1 MQEQNSEHPVIIPH
15 IDDNIALPKNAR
27 EALPDMSPEE
37 ELSMRSNTV
46 KLISDLAGQN
56 IEPSQDNMEQAEEV
70 AKEMM
75 VNPKLKPDFDTYPN
89 ETIAYLAGM
98 VAQTS
103 HMVTKD
109 LANIKLKEMILNNKI
124 GNPQYFHVEYSQ
136 KKNIPL
142 KIFNSWAEHS
152 NIFQYLAVHYVD
164 IIDFVTDA
172 TPLRVMALGQK
183 EILIKQKLNT
193 YDSIQAMIEW
203 KMGEKKFTST
213 ILCNWIDPNSTS
225 ATSYQSIKVIGS
237 KGRIESDQKNRG
249 YQVISDDGIEDINLY
264 FNQGYR
270 IENKIYF
277 RGYGIDSILHF
288 LTDCNSIINK
298 SN

>member
-75 VNPKLKPDFDTYPN
+75 VNPELKPDFDTYPN

-109 LANIKLKEMILNNKI
+109 LANIKLTVLNGLLQEATLAKTSKERIAAFKAVGEIDGVDAFKRKTEVTHITKSGEEL
-124 GNPQYFHVEYSQ
+124 EREL
-136 KKNIPL
+136 L
-142 KIFNSWAEHS
+142 KTIEELRGKVIHTTE
-152 NIFQYLAVHYVD
+152 IVD
-164 IIDFVTDA
+164 IEDVE
-172 TPLRVMALGQK
+172 V
-183 EILIKQKLNT
+183 
-193 YDSIQAMIEW
+193 
-203 KMGEKKFTST
+203 
-213 ILCNWIDPNSTS
+213 
-225 ATSYQSIKVIGS
+225 
-237 KGRIESDQKNRG
+237 
-249 YQVISDDGIEDINLY
+249 DDD
-264 FNQGYR
+264 
-270 IENKIYF
+270 
-277 RGYGIDSILHF
+277 
-288 LTDCNSIINK
+288 
-298 SN
+298 

>member
-75 VNPKLKPDFDTYPN
+75 VNPELKPDFDTYPN

-109 LANIKLKEMILNNKI
+109 LANIKLTVLNGLLQEATLAKTSKERIAAFKAVGEIDGVDAFKRKTEVTHITKSGEEL
-124 GNPQYFHVEYSQ
+124 EREL
-136 KKNIPL
+136 L
-142 KIFNSWAEHS
+142 KTIEELRGKVIN
-152 NIFQYLAVHYVD
+152 VHHEVVD
-164 IIDFVTDA
+164 VTD
-172 TPLRVMALGQK
+172 
-183 EILIKQKLNT
+183 
-193 YDSIQAMIEW
+193 IE
-203 KMGEKKFTST
+203 
-213 ILCNWIDPNSTS
+213 
-225 ATSYQSIKVIGS
+225 V
-237 KGRIESDQKNRG
+237 
-249 YQVISDDGIEDINLY
+249 DDD
-264 FNQGYR
+264 
-270 IENKIYF
+270 
-277 RGYGIDSILHF
+277 
-288 LTDCNSIINK
+288 
-298 SN
+298 